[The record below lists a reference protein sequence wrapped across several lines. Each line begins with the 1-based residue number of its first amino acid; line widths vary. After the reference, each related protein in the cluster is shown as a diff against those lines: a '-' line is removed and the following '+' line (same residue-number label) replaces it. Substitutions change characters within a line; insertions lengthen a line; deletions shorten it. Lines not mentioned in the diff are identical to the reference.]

1 MRENL
6 SCLCG
11 VTPNSAPAAMSASLL
26 CLRSLS
32 QRRLL
37 AGACTQLFS
46 FLSLSVH
53 PDSSRGGICRYVLAK
68 TGSAD
73 QAGLDTA
80 ISSANID
87 VLKSFA
93 ADTLTYNNDMP
104 HTLLHFVVDEQFLV
118 TGVAFASEYVSREVT
133 WRIVFR
139 SRADVAQLL
148 AATAGVNQFGALRGL
163 LFEEVAHDALQRG
176 GAFAFVSL
184 DDSAGTSATTTTA
197 TISIEKNLKKVT
209 FRTAAEFGQVVA
221 PGTYARPTARN
232 FATVDAVLVPSQD
245 AAPVLL
251 LQMTVSTS
259 HPIKLAALAKIRNEL
274 PAALRGRAVQFVF
287 VVPADVAGGFKEQ
300 AFHTM
305 DGTVAKNPPSDVSQH
320 LLTVRL
326 EAFVQ
331 KQ

>member
-1 MRENL
+1 MRTHAL
-6 SCLCG
+6 GS
-11 VTPNSAPAAMSASLL
+11 SFDFSLL
-26 CLRSLS
+26 RCAPL
-32 QRRLL
+32 
-37 AGACTQLFS
+37 TFK
-46 FLSLSVH
+46 
-53 PDSSRGGICRYVLAK
+53 RGGICRYVLVK
-68 TGSAD
+68 TKPDD

-87 VLKSFA
+87 TLKSFA
-93 ADTLTYNNDMP
+93 AETLTYSNDMP
-104 HTLLHFVVDEQFLV
+104 HTLLHFVVDEQFFV

-139 SRADVAQLL
+139 SRADVARLL
-148 AATAGVNQFGALRGL
+148 AATEGANHFGALRGL

-176 GAFAFVSL
+176 GAFAFVRL
-184 DDSAGTSATTTTA
+184 DHSAGASAAATTTTTTTTTA

-209 FRTAAEFGQVVA
+209 FRTAAEFGKVVA

-232 FATVDAVLVPSQD
+232 FAAVDAVLVPSHD

-287 VVPADVAGGFKEQ
+287 VVPADVADGFKKQ
-300 AFHTM
+300 PFHTM
-305 DGTVAKNPPSDVSQH
+305 DDTVAKNPPSDVSQH
-320 LLTVRL
+320 LLTMRL
-326 EAFVQ
+326 EAFAQ
-331 KQ
+331 QR